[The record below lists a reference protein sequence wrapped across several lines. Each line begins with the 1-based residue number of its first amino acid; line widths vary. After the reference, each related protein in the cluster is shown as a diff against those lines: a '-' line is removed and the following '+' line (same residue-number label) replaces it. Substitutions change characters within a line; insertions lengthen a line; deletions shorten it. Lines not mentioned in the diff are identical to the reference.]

1 MAAGQE
7 AGGTQTLSA
16 TVPGSEQKTGQI
28 TIRKCEGMDE
38 LNACVALQKEV
49 WKYDDVDVIPLRMF
63 VVSQKIGGQTI
74 GAFDGG
80 ELVGFAFSIP
90 GSRAGHA
97 YLHSHM
103 LAVRETFRNH
113 GLGRR
118 LKLAQRDDAIEQGF
132 ELLEWTF
139 DPLEIKNAHL
149 NLARLGAIARRYG
162 VNHYGHSSSP
172 LQGGLPTDRLIA
184 EWWLKSKRVV
194 DLLEK
199 KQPPRF
205 QVEKRIEVPAQIYA
219 WKASAADRQKAADVQ
234 KRNRDEFF
242 AAFAQGLVV
251 LGYERDAQENG
262 AFLLGRWD
270 EAWSYAATD

>member
-7 AGGTQTLSA
+7 AGGAQVLSA
-16 TVPGSEQKTGQI
+16 TVPGTEQI
-28 TIRKCEGMDE
+28 TIRKCVSIDE

-49 WKYDDVDVIPLRMF
+49 WNFDDVDLVPLRMF

-74 GAFDGG
+74 GAFNGD

-103 LAVRETFRNH
+103 LAVRNTFRNH

-118 LKLAQRDDAIEQGF
+118 LKLAQRDDAIQQGI

-149 NLARLGAIARRYG
+149 NLSRLGAIARRYS

-172 LQGGLPTDRLIA
+172 LQGGLPTDRLVA
-184 EWWLKSKRVV
+184 EWWLTSKRVV
-194 DLLEK
+194 NLLDK
-199 KQPPRF
+199 KQPPKF
-205 QVEKRIEVPAQIYA
+205 TAEKKIEVPAQIYA

-234 KRNRDEFF
+234 KRNREQFLS
-242 AAFAQGLVV
+242 AFSQGLVA
-251 LGYERDAQENG
+251 LGYERDAQDNG

-270 EAWSYAATD
+270 ENCSYASTDED